1 MSCSNCNKKN
11 CAKCGCEDAALTTP
25 NYVLPECA
33 NDQKCSEVIDS
44 DCVVYE
50 GDNILRNGSVVV
62 NKGDTVSEA
71 LNEIVGVIPVPTSNV
86 FRGLLTQSGTSAPTL
101 VTQENS
107 LGVTFTLGR
116 SGLGIYSLST
126 TSTLF
131 IVNKS
136 WYNIAPGQSINQ
148 AIRINISSTT
158 SMSIY
163 TYNLVAGNYVL
174 ADGILSST
182 PIEILIYA

>member
-1 MSCSNCNKKN
+1 MICSNCNNGCK
-11 CAKCGCEDAALTTP
+11 KCGCKDTFVEAAPSTPTCEVVQCAAVMDANCVIYSGSPIVSGDTT
-25 NYVLPECA
+25 
-33 NDQKCSEVIDS
+33 I
-44 DCVVYE
+44 
-50 GDNILRNGSVVV
+50 V
-62 NKGDTVSEA
+62 NTGDTVSEA

-107 LGVTFTLGR
+107 LGVTFTLAR
-116 SGLGIYSLST
+116 SGLGTYSLST

-131 IVNKS
+131 IVNQS

-148 AIRINISSTT
+148 SIRINLGSTT

-182 PIEILIYA
+182 PVEILIYA